1 MTGNEHVPVLYRQA
15 IDALQ
20 IQPEGFY
27 VDATFGRG
35 GHAAGILERLGGAG
49 RLLAFDKDP
58 QAIEVAHQRFSADTR
73 FSIHQGGFAMLQ
85 QVLNARASLDPSLGS
100 GLGGGL
106 EGSEAVKVDGILLD
120 LGVSSPQ
127 LDDASR
133 GFSFMSDGPLDMRMD
148 TTSGQTAA
156 EWIALATD
164 EEIRRVLWDYGDERF
179 ARRIARKVLETRDES
194 PIVTTRQLADL
205 IVAAVP
211 RDKKAK
217 KHPATRSFQ
226 AIRIF
231 INRELAELEAVLPQA
246 LDVLAIN
253 GRLAVISF
261 HSLEDR
267 IVKRFIRSHSRPP
280 SVPRGIPVREQDF
293 AQSPLREV
301 GKQVRADSDELA
313 VNPRARS
320 AVLRIAERRYAS

>member
-1 MTGNEHVPVLYRQA
+1 MTGDDHVPVLYQEA

-20 IQPEGFY
+20 IQPGGFY

-35 GHAAGILERLGGAG
+35 GHAAGILERLGDTG

-85 QVLNARASLDPSLGS
+85 QVLNARASIDPGFSG
-100 GLGGGL
+100 GLGAL
-106 EGSEAVKVDGILLD
+106 KVDGILLD

-231 INRELAELEAVLPQA
+231 INQELAELEAVLPQA
-246 LDVLAIN
+246 MDALADH

-267 IVKRFIRSHSRPP
+267 MVKRFIRSHSRQP

-293 AQSPLREV
+293 VHSPLHEV
-301 GKQVRADSDELA
+301 GKPVRAGDDEL
-313 VNPRARS
+313 VENPRARS
-320 AVLRIAERRYAS
+320 AVLRIAERRYAN